1 MSNLKTQHGLN
12 RPIKIQIISRNFPI
26 NYASGSNMYVLDFI
40 RYLQKAGCEVG
51 FVSLDPFPGQKFPW
65 SFIPN
70 ALATTDKI
78 WIRNNLRIARVLLR
92 FNSLSDWLTVPLR
105 LVYLYLP
112 KQQKNIYRAVRDAFK
127 RLLQK
132 QKQQAT
138 TTNVHVREW
147 QELLATSEEVDFAK
161 TQFYRFKPDI
171 LIVNYVFLANILDA
185 FPPNETALKVILTH
199 DIFHKRFANFKKIGI
214 FIDAG
219 NWDWQAEAM
228 LLRKA
233 QVVLAIQK
241 EDAYDLKQMA
251 PESEVIC
258 LPKAAEVNNY
268 HNVKQVPGRC
278 FFVGNAVDHNY
289 YGLKWFLEDVWLRV
303 IELMPN
309 SSLHVCGSVCDL
321 IQGNYPNVR
330 FLGRVNDLKPEYEA
344 AEVCLV
350 PLLAGSGL
358 KIKLVEAMSYGRAC
372 VSSSVGVQGLG
383 GAVGSAVLV
392 ADTPEDFAAA
402 IHMVLTKTEKRQWME
417 EQAHKY
423 AIAKL
428 SPQAAYQP
436 FVDYIHQY
444 LYQFQKKMKQTRRL
458 G

>member
-1 MSNLKTQHGLN
+1 MTTLKRQHGLN
-12 RPIKIQIISRNFPI
+12 RPIKIQIISRNFPTD
-26 NYASGSNMYVLDFI
+26 YASGSNMYVLDFI
-40 RYLQKAGCEVG
+40 RYLQQAGCEVG
-51 FVSLDPFPGQKFPW
+51 FVSLDPFPDQKFPW
-65 SFIPN
+65 SFILP

-78 WIRNNLRIARVLLR
+78 WIRNNLRIAGVLLR
-92 FNSLSDWLTVPLR
+92 FNSLSDWLTAPLR
-105 LVYLYLP
+105 LVYLSLP
-112 KQQKNIYRAVRDAFK
+112 NQQKDIYRAVRDAFK

-161 TQFYRFKPDI
+161 AQFDRYKPDI
-171 LIVNYVFLANILDA
+171 VIVNYVFLANILDA
-185 FPPNETALKVILTH
+185 FSTNKTALKVILTH

-219 NWDWQAEAM
+219 NWDWESEAM
-228 LLRKA
+228 QLRKA
-233 QVVLAIQK
+233 QILLAIQK

-258 LPKAAEVNNY
+258 MPKAAELNNY
-268 HNVKQVPGRC
+268 HTVKQVPGRC

-289 YGLKWFLEDVWLRV
+289 YGLKWFLEDVWLKV

-330 FLGRVNDLKPEYEA
+330 FLGRVNDLKPEYGA

-372 VSSSVGVQGLG
+372 VSTSVGVQGLG
-383 GAVGSAVLV
+383 GVVDSAVLV

-402 IHMVLTKTEKRQWME
+402 IHTVLTNKVKRQWME
-417 EQAHKY
+417 EEAHRY

-444 LYQFQKKMKQTRRL
+444 LEQVSIKA
-458 G
+458 